1 MNISAADDFIQLR
14 ATPTGVHI
22 GLLNGRHVDAVLR
35 ADAPIVLGLAA
46 GVLTVDAIAPAVVMD
61 GDIAAIRAI
70 FEAPRAAAGLSK
82 T

>member
-14 ATPTGVHI
+14 ATPTGVDV
-22 GLLNGRHVDAVLR
+22 GLLDGRDVDAVLR

-61 GDIAAIRAI
+61 GDIALRAI
-70 FEAPRAAAGLSK
+70 FESPRVAAGLSK